1 MPTLEWIG
9 KSKVINHHQDV
20 PFRVLER
27 KYSFDE
33 NGQHNEDNGSEN
45 MIIRG
50 DNLEALKALLPR
62 YEGRVK
68 CIYIDPPYN
77 TGNEGWVYNDNV
89 NDPKIKKWLGEV
101 VGKEGEDLTRHDK
114 WLCMMYPRLKLLQK
128 LLAEDGA
135 IFISIDDT
143 EYANLKLI
151 CDEIFGSN
159 CFVSNISWQRTYSTR
174 NDSKGIVN
182 EVEHLVVY
190 SKQPDWNPNKLPR
203 TAEMDAKYKNPDN
216 DIMPWTSSD
225 AFAPGAATHQGMVY
239 AIQHPFTGKL
249 LYPYNGACWR
259 YQQDTM
265 LEYMNG
271 WTKYELREI
280 DDAEKR
286 AEICGVS
293 EKEVRAGVMGILLAD
308 TLDIAKENASQILR
322 RGQWPRFYFTNGG
335 KGGIRRKT
343 YIDSVEGKPPTN
355 YWPYADV
362 GHTDE
367 AAKIVKAIFGGKA
380 TFDTPKPPRLIERIL
395 QIAGENNALILD
407 SFAGSGTTAHAVLNM
422 NKADGGHRKFILVEM
437 MDYADSITAE
447 RVKRVIRGYGE
458 GKNAVEGTGGNF
470 SFYDLGEPLLH
481 GDMLNEN
488 VGVEKIREY
497 VYFTD
502 TKASLPESHPDEPY
516 FMGVHIGSAYYFYY
530 EKQAVTTLNR
540 EFLHTVKTKADAFVI
555 YADLCTLS
563 EAELEKYHITFKK
576 IPRDITKL

>member
-128 LLAEDGA
+128 LLADDGV
-135 IFISIDDT
+135 IFVSLDFH
-143 EYANLKLI
+143 EQPFMRLI
-151 CDEIFGSN
+151 MDEIFGASN
-159 CFVSNISWQRTYSTR
+159 YVSEIACVNKPSGRSDDKYIATAHESIIVYRKSPLLTLGGFEPEEKITKRYNKRDTDGRLYREEDLRKRGTHDERTDRPNLFYPFFFNQETGELIVGG
-174 NDSKGIVN
+174 NDEKTPDGFIRIEPMKSK
-182 EVEHLVVY
+182 
-190 SKQPDWNPNKLPR
+190 
-203 TAEMDAKYKNPDN
+203 
-216 DIMPWTSSD
+216 DI
-225 AFAPGAATHQGMVY
+225 QG
-239 AIQHPFTGKL
+239 T
-249 LYPYNGACWR
+249 WR
-259 YQQDTM
+259 WGQDT
-265 LEYMNG
+265 
-271 WTKYELREI
+271 
-280 DDAEKR
+280 A
-286 AEICGVS
+286 
-293 EKEVRAGVMGILLAD
+293 
-308 TLDIAKENASQILR
+308 NAQ
-322 RGQWPRFYFTNGG
+322 
-335 KGGIRRKT
+335 KT
-343 YIDSVEGKPPTN
+343 YIHPRYMPNKQQWSLFEWE
-355 YWPYADV
+355 YL
-362 GHTDE
+362 DE
-367 AAKIVKAIFGGKA
+367 RGAAKPTTLWDFKDVNSERGTEVFIKYLGFKKED
-380 TFDTPKPPRLIERIL
+380 FPNPKPVGTIQRIL
-395 QIAGENNALILD
+395 QIATAGDDIILD

-470 SFYDLGEPLLH
+470 SFYDLGEPLLV
-481 GDMLNEN
+481 GDCLNEA
-488 VGVEKIREY
+488 VAPEKIREY
-497 VYFTD
+497 IWFME
-502 TKASLPESHPDEPY
+502 TKQPY
-516 FMGVHIGSAYYFYY
+516 APPSGGNPYYLGKHNSTGYYFYY
-530 EKQAVTTLNR
+530 EPQRVTVLDYV
-540 EFLHTVKTKADAFVI
+540 FLSTITEKADGTVI
-555 YADLCTLS
+555 YADRCSIS
-563 EAELEKYHITFKK
+563 EDKLAKMGVTFKK
-576 IPRDITKL
+576 IPRDISRL